1 MAVMA
6 QPHVDA
12 GVRGRDF
19 GVQQGRQG
27 VCVCVCV
34 CVRAC
39 VRARVHSIL
48 LDYMHNWI
56 AFIFMIHLNLII
68 VDLIES

>member
-48 LDYMHNWI
+48 FDYLHN
-56 AFIFMIHLNLII
+56 
-68 VDLIES
+68 